1 MVNVNPGDVIYKN
14 GQIRNIESALMT
26 ALAELNSNHVVSA
39 KAEIKQAIGIIRDG
53 NVVEL

>member
-1 MVNVNPGDVIYKN
+1 MVNVNSGEVIYKG

-26 ALAELNSNHVVSA
+26 AMAELNANHLEST
-39 KAEIKQAIGIIRDG
+39 KLEIKQALGIIRDG